1 MLGVCLVFFSCEWEV
16 TPPGCPVKRECQ
28 AMAGI
33 LLVCLVC
40 TLPHWLLLTIGPR
53 TSQMGKWEKNPPAN
67 AEDRGSI
74 PGREDP
80 LVKGTATHSSILAR
94 GNPKDRGPQWRAIVH
109 RITKSRTRLSTHAS
123 SCTHSGSGR
132 ASRRR
137 GGVERPARGQSW
149 HPGTWVHW
157 VPYCI
162 AVGAQPAL
170 GLQRSPS
177 SPRGWWSPV
186 PPAWTPDADGARELS
201 ALVSP
206 ELQERLGPSVTQGVG
221 CRPEPEEEP
230 DGFASECHEGLQSK
244 ENQADSGAHEQ
255 KTDLKHRACYVLAVT
270 GVLDEWKDSVTI
282 LRELQNVEDGVR
294 VLQCHKLVPA
304 EYLLLLLSRFSYVR
318 LCATP

>member
-1 MLGVCLVFFSCEWEV
+1 M
-16 TPPGCPVKRECQ
+16 P
-28 AMAGI
+28 
-33 LLVCLVC
+33 
-40 TLPHWLLLTIGPR
+40 
-53 TSQMGKWEKNPPAN
+53 
-67 AEDRGSI
+67 
-74 PGREDP
+74 
-80 LVKGTATHSSILAR
+80 
-94 GNPKDRGPQWRAIVH
+94 
-109 RITKSRTRLSTHAS
+109 
-123 SCTHSGSGR
+123 
-132 ASRRR
+132 
-137 GGVERPARGQSW
+137 
-149 HPGTWVHW
+149 
-157 VPYCI
+157 
-162 AVGAQPAL
+162 
-170 GLQRSPS
+170 
-177 SPRGWWSPV
+177 
-186 PPAWTPDADGARELS
+186 
-201 ALVSP
+201 P